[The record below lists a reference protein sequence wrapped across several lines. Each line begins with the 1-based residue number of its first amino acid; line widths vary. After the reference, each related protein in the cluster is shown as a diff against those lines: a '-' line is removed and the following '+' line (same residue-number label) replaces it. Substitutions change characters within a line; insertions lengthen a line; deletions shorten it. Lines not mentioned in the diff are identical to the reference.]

1 MGKPSK
7 WFLEVFLPS
16 AIDKMQSN
24 KKYPNTMI
32 LSDKQADV
40 CYRNMEHK
48 ESHTDYGWIGYNE
61 ITVDG
66 YVVTMS
72 RRGRYTFLNV
82 HRIPTQEQQQNAKAI
97 MNDINSLE
105 DQLDVLY
112 ENKEENADAISELEA
127 QIDSMWDKYN
137 EALKV

>member
-1 MGKPSK
+1 MASK

-16 AIDKMQSN
+16 AIEKMQNN

-48 ESHTDYGWIGYNE
+48 ESHTDCGWVGYNE

-66 YVVTMS
+66 FVVTMC
-72 RRGRYTFLNV
+72 RRGRYTFLYVNK
-82 HRIPTQEQQQNAKAI
+82 IPTEAQKLNAKQI
-97 MNDINSLE
+97 MSEINALE
-105 DQLDVLY
+105 DKLDVLY
-112 ENKEENADAISELEA
+112 ENKEENIEYISKLEA
-127 QIDSMWDKYN
+127 EIDSMWAKYN

>member
-7 WFLEVFLPS
+7 WFLEEFLPNVI
-16 AIDKMQSN
+16 AKMQNN

-61 ITVDG
+61 ITIDG
-66 YVVTMS
+66 YVVTMY
-72 RRGRYTFLNV
+72 RKGRYTFLNM
-82 HRIPTQEQQQNAKAI
+82 HKIPTQEQQLKAKEI
-97 MNDINSLE
+97 MNCINTLE
-105 DQLDVLY
+105 NQLDVLY
-112 ENKEENADAISELEA
+112 DNKEENKSAIKEMEEK
-127 QIDSMWDKYN
+127 IDCMWDMYN
-137 EALKV
+137 EALKI